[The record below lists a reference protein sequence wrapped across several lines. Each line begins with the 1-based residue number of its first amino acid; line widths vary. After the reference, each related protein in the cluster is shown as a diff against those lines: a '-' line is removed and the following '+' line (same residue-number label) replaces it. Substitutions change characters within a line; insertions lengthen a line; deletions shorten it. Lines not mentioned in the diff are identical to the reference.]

1 MLAMTELFL
10 REILTVSRRSF
21 RSQQRSRFFREPPHP
36 LARLIQCC
44 TNAPHCYTASPMLL
58 VNLDPRDGRPL
69 YLQIMDEV
77 RRALVVGAL
86 RTEDPLPSVRELA
99 SQLVVNPRTV
109 LQAYQELEREG
120 VLYVRRGQGTFVAPD
135 ARVDRHGLTRDVAK
149 RALLD
154 ARRNGLGVGDLIKA
168 IRRVAAEEGEDEGE
182 KDEEGRYSVTS
193 PRLAPRAR
201 ASEGGKQGH
210 QK

>member
-1 MLAMTELFL
+1 
-10 REILTVSRRSF
+10 
-21 RSQQRSRFFREPPHP
+21 
-36 LARLIQCC
+36 
-44 TNAPHCYTASPMLL
+44 MLL

-77 RRALVVGAL
+77 RRALVVGTL
-86 RTEDPLPSVRELA
+86 RAEDPLPSVRDLA

-135 ARVDRHGLTRDVAK
+135 GRVDRNGLTRDVAK
-149 RALLD
+149 RALLE

-168 IRRVAAEEGEDEGE
+168 IRRVAAEEGEEEGE
-182 KDEEGRYSVTS
+182 KHEEGRYAETS
-193 PRLAPRAR
+193 PKLAPSGR
-201 ASEGGKQGH
+201 ASGGGKQGH